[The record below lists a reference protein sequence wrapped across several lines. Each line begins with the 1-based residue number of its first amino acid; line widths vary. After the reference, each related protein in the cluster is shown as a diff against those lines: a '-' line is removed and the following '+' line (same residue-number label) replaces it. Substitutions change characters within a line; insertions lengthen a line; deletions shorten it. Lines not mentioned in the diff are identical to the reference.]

1 MKTLNEFIND
11 EMSLE
16 NKLMDKFAKLSGY
29 VYLPKGNCV
38 TIKNLQNSSEYK
50 FPEGY
55 TCFLKYWEDKSGRK
69 IGNDKCYCPNC
80 GREMSREK
88 DNIVGAHV
96 YKVNSPNKWY
106 VVPLCKKCND
116 ENNNSEMT
124 ISAKLVPLPLEC
136 YKKK

>member
-1 MKTLNEFIND
+1 MSISKEFLLKVLSEIHGINE
-11 EMSLE
+11 LT
-16 NKLMDKFAKLSGY
+16 
-29 VYLPKGNCV
+29 KGNCV

-55 TCFLKYWEDKSGRK
+55 TCFLKYWEDKSGTK

-80 GREMSREK
+80 GEKMSRNS

-96 YKVNSPNKWY
+96 YKVNDPKKWY

-136 YKKK
+136 YKKRYQE

>member
-55 TCFLKYWEDKSGRK
+55 TCFLKYWEDKSGTK

-80 GREMSREK
+80 DKEMSRK
-88 DNIVGAHV
+88 NDNIVGAHV
-96 YKVNSPNKWY
+96 YKVDEPNKWY
-106 VVPLCKKCND
+106 VVPLCKDCNSSNNTD
-116 ENNNSEMT
+116 EMR
-124 ISAKLVPLPLEC
+124 ISTKLVELPREC
-136 YKKK
+136 YNLK